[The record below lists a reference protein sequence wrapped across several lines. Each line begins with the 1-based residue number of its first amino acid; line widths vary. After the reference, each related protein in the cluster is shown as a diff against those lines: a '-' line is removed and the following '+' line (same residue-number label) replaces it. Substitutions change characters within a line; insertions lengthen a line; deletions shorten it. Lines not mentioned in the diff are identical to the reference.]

1 MEDAPKNEDARALS
15 EDTLMRRAAG
25 GDAAAFGVIVQAY
38 QSRLVRFAARM
49 LGDTD
54 AAQDAAQEA
63 FLRLWRARAS
73 YQPRGCLKAYL
84 FRAVRSVCLDHARA
98 RRPWEP
104 LEDGAGIAASDPADL
119 MQSRSLAEAV
129 RDAVQS
135 LPEPQRVVFV
145 LSHYEK
151 LSYAEIADVL
161 NCPLGTVAS
170 RKHLAMETLR
180 RKLYSWKDLDVE
192 ELG

>member
-1 MEDAPKNEDARALS
+1 MEDAPENEDARALNG
-15 EDTLMRRAAG
+15 DPLMRRAAG
-25 GDAAAFGVIVQAY
+25 GDTAAFGVIVQAY
-38 QSRLVRFAARM
+38 QSRLVRFAARL

-63 FLRLWRARAS
+63 FVRLWRGRAR
-73 YQPRGCLKAYL
+73 YQPRGCLQAYL
-84 FRAVRSVCLDHARA
+84 LRTVRNVCLDYARV

-104 LEDGAGIAASDPADL
+104 LKDGFGVAASDPADL

-145 LSHYEK
+145 LSQYEE

-161 NCPLGTVAS
+161 DCPPGTVAS
-170 RKHLAMETLR
+170 RKHLATETLR
-180 RKLYSWKDLDVE
+180 RKLYSWRDINDV
-192 ELG
+192 

>member
-1 MEDAPKNEDARALS
+1 MEDAPKNEDA
-15 EDTLMRRAAG
+15 LMRRAAG
-25 GDAAAFGVIVQAY
+25 GDTAAFGVLVQAY
-38 QSRLVRFAARM
+38 QSRLVRFAARI

-63 FLRLWRARAS
+63 FLRLWRVRAS

-84 FRAVRSVCLDHARA
+84 LRTVRSVCLDYARV

-104 LEDGAGIAASDPADL
+104 LEEGTGGAASDPADL
-119 MQSRSLAEAV
+119 AQRRSLAQAV

-145 LSHYEK
+145 LSQYEE

-161 NCPLGTVAS
+161 DCPLGTVAS
-170 RKHLAMETLR
+170 RKHLATEALR
-180 RKLYSWKDLDVE
+180 RKLHSWRDLDDV
-192 ELG
+192 

>member
-1 MEDAPKNEDARALS
+1 MEDAPKTEDARALN
-15 EDTLMRRAAG
+15 EDALMRRVAG
-25 GDAAAFGVIVQAY
+25 GDTAAFGVIVQAY

-63 FLRLWRARAS
+63 FVRLWRGRAS
-73 YQPRGCLKAYL
+73 YQPRGCLQAYL
-84 FRAVRSVCLDHARA
+84 LRTVRNVCLDHARA
-98 RRPWEP
+98 VRPWEP
-104 LEDGAGIAASDPADL
+104 LEDGAGVAASDPADL

-135 LPEPQRVVFV
+135 LPEPQRAVFV
-145 LSHYEK
+145 LSQYEE

-161 NCPLGTVAS
+161 DCPLGTVAS
-170 RKHLAMETLR
+170 RKHLATETLR
-180 RKLYSWKDLDVE
+180 RKLYLWRDLDGE
-192 ELG
+192 EFG